1 MTLYI
6 FKGDIFKKRLDM
18 TFEANKEYMENPSL
32 HGSRQDLII
41 SLEKPFEVV
50 EKNATTRLVL
60 YTVQQT

>member
-1 MTLYI
+1 
-6 FKGDIFKKRLDM
+6 M